1 MEFKRRDKMNYKII
15 NDENGLRVEGY
26 NEDEKLV
33 YIQPFNS
40 FTGQKFTSVDECKS
54 YCETLGYNISE

>member
-1 MEFKRRDKMNYKII
+1 MNYKII
-15 NDENGLRVEGY
+15 NDEKGLRVEGY
-26 NEDEKLV
+26 NEDAKLV

-40 FTGQKFTSVDECKS
+40 FTGQKFVSVDECKS